1 MKKLLIL
8 FWQVSGTFCLFVYG
22 QAVNSLSPQSQNP
35 GYLNFH
41 SNLGVQEII
50 QIGTPKN
57 LGPIRQSNN
66 QNFPV
71 VKRLGVLAEQENELK
86 TTPLEESEFF
96 NMLKKMIDTNSYNL
110 INYKLIDNDEKK
122 I

>member
-8 FWQVSGTFCLFVYG
+8 FWQVSGAFSLFVHG
-22 QAVNSLSPQSQNP
+22 QAVNSLPLQSQNR

-57 LGPIRQSNN
+57 IGPIRHSNN
-66 QNFPV
+66 GDSPGI
-71 VKRLGVLAEQENELK
+71 KRLGVLAEKENEPK
-86 TTPLEESEFF
+86 TALLEESEFF
-96 NMLKKMIDTNSYNL
+96 TEPLSKICLLYTSDAA
-110 INYKLIDNDEKK
+110 DE
-122 I
+122 